1 VKRIFTSIVTAFL
14 LMGCEPAPEVK
25 PIEVLDLNASLDW
38 INAFE
43 ESAWRGCDRGRY
55 SGEREEPEGMYP
67 FWVCE
72 GVFENSY
79 PYEFMIVTEH
89 DRETVRYTQ
98 LEYRRGHNDSFYA
111 LLRYF
116 LRLQGI
122 TDEQTRI
129 ALRSQVSS
137 VIFSNPRNKDF
148 TSIARLPD
156 GRFLE
161 LAHNHP
167 ESAFST
173 LRVVNPR

>member
-1 VKRIFTSIVTAFL
+1 MIKKVFGAALVLSIAACSTEEPVSVDVLNLEQTLAQITAF
-14 LMGCEPAPEVK
+14 EQ
-25 PIEVLDLNASLDW
+25 
-38 INAFE
+38 
-43 ESAWRGCDRGRY
+43 SAWGGCDRGRY
-55 SGEREEPEGMYP
+55 NGVREEGDERLP

-79 PYEFMIVTEH
+79 PYEFMIVTEPNES
-89 DRETVRYTQ
+89 DVRYTQ

-122 TDEQTRI
+122 ESAQTRTE
-129 ALRSQVSS
+129 LRSEVSS
-137 VIFSNPRNKDF
+137 AIFANPRHSAY
-148 TSIARLPD
+148 TPIARLPD
-156 GRFLE
+156 GRLLE

-173 LRVVNPR
+173 LRVVNP

>member
-1 VKRIFTSIVTAFL
+1 MRQLLVAATAVLAVIACSSEEKEVVVNPLNLEQSIA
-14 LMGCEPAPEVK
+14 
-25 PIEVLDLNASLDW
+25 IIDS
-38 INAFE
+38 FE
-43 ESAWRGCDRGRY
+43 DSGWRGCDRGRY
-55 SGEREEPEGMYP
+55 SGEREEGDERLP
-67 FWVCE
+67 FWICE

-79 PYEFMIVTEH
+79 PYEFMIVTEQ
-89 DRETVRYTQ
+89 DEKTVRYSQ

-122 TDEQTRI
+122 TDAQTRI
-129 ALRSQVSS
+129 ELRSEVSS
-137 VIFSNPRNKDF
+137 VIFSNPRHS
-148 TSIARLPD
+148 TYTPIARLPD

-173 LRVVNPR
+173 LRVVNP